1 MTVIDDIKKEIERL
15 YNELQEQHKTE
26 VDKKVKER
34 VKTLIQRLQGSTS
47 QVKYIRHNIFKKE
60 RITFTEG
67 ICEDIKKLP
76 DEWERVERESSML
89 NNKKTTMTAQIGAL
103 EKGLGIAEDYKKA
116 LEEKIE
122 ADAELQAE
130 REFQEWRKEYEKEH
144 PEAKAKYERAKA
156 SDRDDR

>member
-1 MTVIDDIKKEIERL
+1 MTVIDDIRNEVNKL
-15 YNELQEQHKTE
+15 YNELQEQHNPK
-26 VDKKVKER
+26 VDRKVKER
-34 VKTLIQRLQGSTS
+34 VKTLIQRLQSSTRH
-47 QVKYIRHNIFKKE
+47 VKHVRHNLFKKE

-67 ICEDIKKLP
+67 ICEDIKRLP
-76 DEWERVERESSML
+76 QEWERVERERSML

-130 REFQEWRKEYEKEH
+130 REFQKWRKEYEKEH

-156 SDRDDR
+156 DRDDR